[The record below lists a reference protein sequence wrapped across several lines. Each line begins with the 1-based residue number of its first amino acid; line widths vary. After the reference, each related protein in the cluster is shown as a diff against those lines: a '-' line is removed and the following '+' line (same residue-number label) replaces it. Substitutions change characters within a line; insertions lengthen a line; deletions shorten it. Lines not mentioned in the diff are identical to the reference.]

1 MGEIKMVTVPVLRY
15 ERDVLIRF
23 CKDYLNTL
31 GASAEEASMVADG
44 LVTAASRWHPG
55 KGQGLEKLFRLTIQ
69 TSNGGI
75 RGGAE
80 FEVLKDTPAVAHVD
94 GHKGYGYV
102 IAAKAMHMAIEKAKK
117 VGIGAVS
124 VCHSNHYGQAG
135 FHAETAAKAGMIG
148 IVMTNAKA
156 ELAPWGAKTP
166 VAGTNPWGLGIP
178 RDNGFP
184 FLLDLALSMSGEGMV
199 RWAYREGLPIPDNYV
214 LTKEGRRSTNPADY
228 VDETPEGLVFHGT
241 QLPIG
246 EFKGFG
252 LAFFTD
258 VLSGVLSGS
267 LFGTEVF
274 QDIRNHDVGHF
285 IMAINPD
292 IFIPHDEFQ
301 QRLEQFVDMF
311 YAAEPIDP
319 DSRLYLPGELE
330 FITEQENLKI
340 GIPIDTR
347 SVEKLRQLAEERSLP
362 CPL

>member
-1 MGEIKMVTVPVLRY
+1 MKMASVPVLRY
-15 ERDVLIRF
+15 EREVLIRF
-23 CKDYLNTL
+23 CRDYLNAL
-31 GASAEEASMVADG
+31 GASDEESSIVADG

-69 TSNGGI
+69 TANGGI
-75 RGGAE
+75 RNGAE
-80 FEVLKDTPAVAHVD
+80 FEVLNDTPAIAHVD
-94 GHKGYGYV
+94 GHKGYGHV
-102 IAAKAMHMAIEKAKK
+102 IAAKAMSLAIAKARK

-124 VCHSNHYGQAG
+124 VRHSNHYGQAG
-135 FHAETAAKAGMIG
+135 FHAETAVKAGMIG

-178 RDNGFP
+178 RDHGFP
-184 FLLDLALSMSGEGMV
+184 ILLDLALSMSGEGMV
-199 RWAYREGLPIPDNYV
+199 RWAYREGVPIPDNYV
-214 LTKEGRRSTNPADY
+214 LTSEGRRSTNPADY
-228 VDETPEGLVFHGT
+228 IKETPNGLLFHGT
-241 QLPIG
+241 QMPIG

-274 QDIRNHDVGHF
+274 QDIDNHDVGHF

-292 IFIPHDEFQ
+292 MFIPHDEFQ
-301 QRLEQFVDMF
+301 QRLERYVEMF
-311 YAAEPIDP
+311 YAAERIDP
-319 DSRLYLPGELE
+319 ESRLYLPGELE
-330 FITEQENLKI
+330 FLTEQENLKK
-340 GIPIDTR
+340 GIPIDTNT
-347 SVEKLRQLAEERSLP
+347 VERLRRLAEERGVT

>member
-1 MGEIKMVTVPVLRY
+1 
-15 ERDVLIRF
+15 
-23 CKDYLNTL
+23 
-31 GASAEEASMVADG
+31 
-44 LVTAASRWHPG
+44 
-55 KGQGLEKLFRLTIQ
+55 
-69 TSNGGI
+69 
-75 RGGAE
+75 
-80 FEVLKDTPAVAHVD
+80 
-94 GHKGYGYV
+94 
-102 IAAKAMHMAIEKAKK
+102 
-117 VGIGAVS
+117 
-124 VCHSNHYGQAG
+124 YGQAG

-156 ELAPWGAKTP
+156 ELAPWGAITP

-178 RDNGFP
+178 RNNGFP

-199 RWAYREGLPIPDNYV
+199 RWAYREGVPIPDNYM

-228 VDETPEGLVFHGT
+228 INETPDGLVFHGT
-241 QLPIG
+241 QMPIG

-258 VLSGVLSGS
+258 VLPGVLSGVLSGS

-274 QDIRNHDVGHF
+274 QDISNHDVGHF
-285 IMAINPD
+285 FIAINPD
-292 IFIPHDEFQ
+292 IFMPHDEFQ

-347 SVEKLRQLAEERSLP
+347 TVEKLRQLAEGRGVP

>member
-1 MGEIKMVTVPVLRY
+1 
-15 ERDVLIRF
+15 
-23 CKDYLNTL
+23 
-31 GASAEEASMVADG
+31 MVADG

-75 RGGAE
+75 NNGAE
-80 FEVLKDTPAVAHVD
+80 FEVLKETPAVAHVD
-94 GHKGYGYV
+94 GHKEYGYV
-102 IAAKAMHMAIEKAKK
+102 I
-117 VGIGAVS
+117 
-124 VCHSNHYGQAG
+124 
-135 FHAETAAKAGMIG
+135 AAKAGMIG
-148 IVMTNAKA
+148 IVMTNARA

-166 VAGTNPWGLGIP
+166 VAGTNPWGLDIP

-199 RWAYREGLPIPDNYV
+199 RWAYREGVPIPDNFV
-214 LTKEGRRSTNPADY
+214 LNKNGRRSTNPADY
-228 VDETPEGLVFHGT
+228 IDEAPDGLVFHGT

-274 QDIRNHDVGHF
+274 QDISNHDVGHF

-292 IFIPHDEFQ
+292 VFMPHDEFQ

-319 DSRLYLPGELE
+319 GSRLFLPGELE

-340 GIPIDTR
+340 GIPNDPRT
-347 SVEKLRQLAEERSLP
+347 VEKLPHLAEERGVP